1 MRLPHLA
8 RLASAGLIVAAA
20 LTTSPSYAES
30 QTVRDAAQD
39 VYKEAD
45 GAPALS
51 PGDKARDIVKSKA
64 SYGNGKLVLW
74 VEVRSLATDDYAAW
88 FSVKTSNGH
97 WTMGYDK
104 ESAPAY
110 TSLFDGAQEVFS
122 CDGLRGGGDRR
133 RDRITITVPR
143 SCIDAPRW
151 IKFGV
156 WMRHD
161 TNNVNV
167 IDDGRIDAG
176 YSSVE
181 PKLGSRV
188 TYN

>member
-1 MRLPHLA
+1 MRYL
-8 RLASAGLIVAAA
+8 RLLSIAVALVLVGFAA
-20 LTTSPSYAES
+20 PPSNAES
-30 QTVRDAAQD
+30 QTVKDPAQD

-51 PGDKARDIVKSKA
+51 PGDKARDIVKSRA
-64 SYGNGKLVLW
+64 SYGNRKLVLW
-74 VEVRSLATDDYAAW
+74 VEVRSLASDDYAAW

-97 WTMGYDK
+97 WTLGYDK
-104 ESAPAY
+104 ESGPAY
-110 TSLFDGAQEVFS
+110 TSLFDGSQEVHD
-122 CDGLRGGGDRR
+122 CEGLRGDANRR
-133 RDRITITVPR
+133 RDRITIRVPR
-143 SCIDAPRW
+143 SCIDAPNW

-161 TNNVNV
+161 TDHVNV
-167 IDDGRIDAG
+167 IDDGRINAG

-181 PKLGSRV
+181 PKLGPRV